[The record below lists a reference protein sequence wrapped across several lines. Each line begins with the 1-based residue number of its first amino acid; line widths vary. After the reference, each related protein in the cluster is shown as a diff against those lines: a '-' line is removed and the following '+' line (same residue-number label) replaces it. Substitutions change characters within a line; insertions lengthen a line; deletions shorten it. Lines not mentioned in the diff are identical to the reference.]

1 MKISRALP
9 IMLMLTCSSLVFADP
24 ASIKKSDGILVT
36 ADGMTVY
43 TFDKDN
49 TNSGKSVCNGGC
61 ATAWPP
67 VVATDAGVKAPY
79 SIVTRDDGSKQLAY
93 KGKPLYRFASDS
105 KTGDRNGDNI
115 NNVWHII
122 KD

>member
-1 MKISRALP
+1 MKISRILP

-24 ASIKKSDGILVT
+24 VSLKKSDGILVT
-36 ADGMTVY
+36 DDGMTVY

-49 TNSGKSVCNGGC
+49 TNSGKSACNNGC
-61 ATAWPP
+61 AAIWPA
-67 VVATDAGVKAPY
+67 VVAADAGVKAPY

-93 KGKPLYRFASDS
+93 KGKPLYRFASDH
-105 KTGDRNGDNI
+105 KAGDRNGDNI
-115 NNVWHII
+115 KNVWHIV